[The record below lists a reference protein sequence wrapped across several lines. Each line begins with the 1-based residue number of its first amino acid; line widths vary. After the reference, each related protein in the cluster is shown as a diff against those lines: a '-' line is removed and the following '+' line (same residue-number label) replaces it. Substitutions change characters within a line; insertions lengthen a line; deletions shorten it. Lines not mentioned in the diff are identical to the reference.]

1 MPERGI
7 GMNKQVK
14 VVIGANFGDEGKG
27 LMADYFCSK
36 LSKNGS
42 VLNIRFNG
50 GAQAGHTVVVPAYG
64 KPKRHVFS
72 HFGAGSFVRNT
83 DTYLSGDFILNP
95 MLFCKEFDKLRR
107 EWWLQPKV
115 YINHNCKI
123 TTPYDM
129 LVNQIV
135 ERARGDQKHGS
146 CGIGINETVLR
157 YRNHG
162 VGYIITPGCV
172 GSVDLKHSLQM
183 QRDYYL
189 PKRLKDLGVSSVSL
203 ADLNVILSE
212 NVIDNWILQVN
223 EMMRYCT
230 VTDDNI
236 VHEYGGIVF
245 EGAQGLLLDE
255 FYEEFAPHLTTSR
268 TGFSGVNKILYNSGL
283 SKSADLEVCFVTRTY
298 FTRHGAGLFPT
309 ECTSEELFGEERSDD
324 TNVWNE
330 FQGSFRYGRFEERR
344 FHEAV
349 GNELKKV
356 SKMYPSANRT
366 FAFTHADETS
376 NLVLT
381 ENGRKEIYEVIR
393 QFNPD
398 GFYRS
403 IGNTRQNVIA
413 TNLKIHK

>member
-1 MPERGI
+1 
-7 GMNKQVK
+7 MNKQVK

-27 LMADYFCSK
+27 LMTDCFCSK

-64 KPKRHVFS
+64 NPKRHVFS

-95 MLFCKEFDKLRR
+95 MLFCKELDNLRR

-135 ERARGDQKHGS
+135 ERARGDQRHGS

-162 VGYIITPGCV
+162 VGYTITPGCV

-189 PKRLKDLGVSSVSL
+189 PKRLKDLGV
-203 ADLNVILSE
+203 
-212 NVIDNWILQVN
+212 
-223 EMMRYCT
+223 
-230 VTDDNI
+230 
-236 VHEYGGIVF
+236 
-245 EGAQGLLLDE
+245 
-255 FYEEFAPHLTTSR
+255 
-268 TGFSGVNKILYNSGL
+268 
-283 SKSADLEVCFVTRTY
+283 
-298 FTRHGAGLFPT
+298 
-309 ECTSEELFGEERSDD
+309 
-324 TNVWNE
+324 
-330 FQGSFRYGRFEERR
+330 
-344 FHEAV
+344 
-349 GNELKKV
+349 
-356 SKMYPSANRT
+356 
-366 FAFTHADETS
+366 
-376 NLVLT
+376 
-381 ENGRKEIYEVIR
+381 
-393 QFNPD
+393 
-398 GFYRS
+398 
-403 IGNTRQNVIA
+403 
-413 TNLKIHK
+413 